1 MQNRKKITTAL
12 SLVTMMA
19 IGIQAATLEE
29 RVQVLE
35 EQNTALTEEVL
46 ATQSGGFTL
55 VDTEKSYNGL
65 GAAASKVYFSQNPLS
80 IGGYG
85 EMYYANPDNGDDF
98 ADVYRFITYFG
109 YKFSDSVILNAEIE
123 FEHGGNEVAIEF
135 LYLDFLINKTFN
147 VRAGN
152 VLVPMGLVNQKHEP
166 TLFNTVQRP
175 EIEQKL
181 IPSTWHENGVLA
193 YGSFDSIGLN
203 YTAGVINAL
212 NLNNAHTSTPDNNW
226 IRKARLGSGEKASYS
241 PAFVG
246 RLDYTGVNGLLVG
259 ASMYYG
265 DGSNLKDDP
274 ADISGTTMTMFDVH
288 AKYDNGP
295 FSAYGLYTQSS
306 FDGAEKISAN
316 AAQKA
321 SGYYLNASYDVGD
334 AFGIGYKLPLFAQ
347 YENYNPLES
356 TVDGVNEDIF
366 DTQTVT
372 IGLNFFPVDQAVIKM
387 DYAMKTV
394 NNVDTNTFSVG
405 FGFIF

>member
-1 MQNRKKITTAL
+1 MKKITTAL
-12 SLVTMMA
+12 SLTVVLA
-19 IGIQAATLEE
+19 LGAQAASLEE
-29 RVQVLE
+29 RVKALE
-35 EQNTALTEEVL
+35 TQNKTLTEEVL
-46 ATQSGGFTL
+46 ASQSGGFTL

-65 GAAASKVYFSQNPLS
+65 GAAASKVYFSQSPLS

-109 YKFSDSVILNAEIE
+109 YKFSDNLILNAEIE

-135 LYLDFLINKTFN
+135 MYLDYLVNKEFN
-147 VRAGN
+147 LRAGN
-152 VLVPMGLVNQKHEP
+152 LLVPMGLINQRHEP

-193 YGSFDSIGLN
+193 YGSFESIGLN

-212 NLNNAHTSTPDNNW
+212 NLNNAHTTTPDNNW
-226 IRKARLGSGEKASYS
+226 IRKARLGSNETASYS

-259 ASMYYG
+259 TSVYYG
-265 DGSNLKDDP
+265 DGSNLKDDVT
-274 ADISGTTMTMFDVH
+274 DVSGTSMTMFDIH

-306 FDGAEKISAN
+306 
-316 AAQKA
+316 
-321 SGYYLNASYDVGD
+321 LC
-334 AFGIGYKLPLFAQ
+334 FGRCQ
-347 YENYNPLES
+347 C
-356 TVDGVNEDIF
+356 
-366 DTQTVT
+366 
-372 IGLNFFPVDQAVIKM
+372 
-387 DYAMKTV
+387 YAHV
-394 NNVDTNTFSVG
+394 
-405 FGFIF
+405 